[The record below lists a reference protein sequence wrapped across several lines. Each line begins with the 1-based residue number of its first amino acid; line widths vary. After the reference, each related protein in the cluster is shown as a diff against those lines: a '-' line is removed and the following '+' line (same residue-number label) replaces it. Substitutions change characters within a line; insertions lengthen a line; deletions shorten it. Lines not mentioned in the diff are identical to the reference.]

1 MPRPVKP
8 LFTSLFT
15 AIVLLTNISAFAQYN
30 PYGSSNVNAPQPYI
44 YTPPSGFNSS
54 PQTGYSN
61 DGTLYMGGQKIG
73 NPHQILHDAEIPAF
87 LTITANRY
95 TYTNDPAH
103 PNYGQGTLA
112 QMETA
117 TIANTPANVLLNR
130 LYLTANNPYP
140 VVPTGTHNNFQTYQG
155 ALANAQTAGYKAITA
170 DDGKAY
176 AVKTLTATNTQAQN
190 ILVRELPNTSQFRA
204 AADPAGGAV
213 GVRVTQN
220 GDAVALANYMS
231 TVTPYNFAAQPN
243 FGVYG
248 NVGSNVNNNNF
259 ANANFPNANQDGN
272 QIPEAWAA
280 AMAWQNAR
288 NSNNSNFNSENVASA
303 NFFNGMPSNWATIQ
317 NGQNGNYSNV
327 SSNGFTVPTFNGSD
341 EELFYAKQWQ
351 QVLRRG
357 LTYIVPPLTGSTMFN
372 AQTQE
377 EKLETARRLNESWNQ
392 TWDSVKAWWT
402 GTYATTPEVPSGLV
416 GDQGQRIP
424 GKQQRKDKL
433 HTSGELIGGTGDP
446 MKDGEKLGGT
456 LTYDPNTGHWVGA
469 NDVRVRPDNSTGGV
483 SIDIPAKGDKPKEV
497 LHYPAPQ
504 TDTDT
509 KTDIKSET
517 DSTTSTESTNSD
529 SDSDSGGESST
540 GTSTNG
546 SGM

>member
-8 LFTSLFT
+8 QFISLFT
-15 AIVLLTNISAFAQYN
+15 AIVLFTNLSAFAQYN
-30 PYGSSNVNAPQPYI
+30 PYGSNNNNVNANTPQPYI

-87 LTITANRY
+87 MTITANRY

-117 TIANTPANVLLNR
+117 TTANTPADVLFNR

-155 ALANAQTAGYKAITA
+155 ALANAQTAVYKAITA

-176 AVKTLTATNTQAQN
+176 AVKTLTAANTQAQN

-248 NVGSNVNNNNF
+248 STGSNY
-259 ANANFPNANQDGN
+259 ANANQNQYQYGN

-280 AMAWQNAR
+280 AMAWQKAQNG
-288 NSNNSNFNSENVASA
+288 SNGNFNSENIASA
-303 NFFNGMPSNWATIQ
+303 NFFYGMPNNWAAIQ
-317 NGQNGNYSNV
+317 NGQNGNFNNV
-327 SSNGFTVPTFNGSD
+327 SSNGFNVPTFNGSD

-351 QVLRRG
+351 QVIRAG
-357 LTYIVPPLTGSTMFN
+357 AKYIFPLTGSTMLVT
-372 AQTQE
+372 QTPE
-377 EKLETARRLNESWNQ
+377 EKLETARQLNESWNR
-392 TWDSVKAWWT
+392 TWDNVKTWWT
-402 GTYATTPEVPSGLV
+402 GTYATTPDLPSGLV

-424 GKQQRKDKL
+424 GKQQGKDKA

-456 LTYDPNTGHWVGA
+456 LTYDPRTGHWVGA

-483 SIDIPAKGDKPKEV
+483 SVEIPANGDKPREV
-497 LHYPAPQ
+497 LHYPAPKTE
-504 TDTDT
+504 TDTNTDT
-509 KTDIKSET
+509 KTET
-517 DSTTSTESTNSD
+517 DSTKSSETTN
-529 SDSDSGGESST
+529 SDSGGETST

>member
-1 MPRPVKP
+1 MQKHVKP
-8 LFTSLFT
+8 LFASLFT
-15 AIVLLTNISAFAQYN
+15 AIVLFTNLSAFAQYT
-30 PYGSSNVNAPQPYI
+30 PYGSNNANTPQPFI

-73 NPHQILHDAEIPAF
+73 NPHQILHDAEVPAF
-87 LTITANRY
+87 MTITANRY

-117 TIANTPANVLLNR
+117 TTANTPADVLFNR

-176 AVKTLTATNTQAQN
+176 AVKTLTAASTQAQN

-220 GDAVALANYMS
+220 GDAVALASYMS

-248 NVGSNVNNNNF
+248 STGSNVNNNNF
-259 ANANFPNANQDGN
+259 ANANFANVPQYGN
-272 QIPEAWAA
+272 QIPDAWAA
-280 AMAWQNAR
+280 AMAWQNAH
-288 NSNNSNFNSENVASA
+288 NGSNGNVNSENIASA
-303 NFFNGMPSNWATIQ
+303 NFFNGMPSNWAAIQ
-317 NGQNGNYSNV
+317 NAQNGNFNNV

-357 LTYIVPPLTGSTMFN
+357 LPYIVPPLTGSTMFN
-372 AQTQE
+372 AQTPE
-377 EKLETARRLNESWNQ
+377 EKLETARQLQESWR
-392 TWDSVKAWWT
+392 S
-402 GTYATTPEVPSGLV
+402 
-416 GDQGQRIP
+416 
-424 GKQQRKDKL
+424 
-433 HTSGELIGGTGDP
+433 
-446 MKDGEKLGGT
+446 LG
-456 LTYDPNTGHWVGA
+456 
-469 NDVRVRPDNSTGGV
+469 NDVRNWWNSITESRSGYWDGGLGKDRPKDAPPGTIGVDKWGDLHGWDKDDKHDVKEDATGGGRHGEAWV
-483 SIDIPAKGDKPKEV
+483 GVAPNGDVGVNRGNRWTVEGKVDAKEG
-497 LHYPAPQ
+497 Q
-504 TDTDT
+504 
-509 KTDIKSET
+509 
-517 DSTTSTESTNSD
+517 TESGEGKGESGEGNSD
-529 SDSDSGGESST
+529 GGSSSESKSGT
-540 GTSTNG
+540 
-546 SGM
+546 

>member
-1 MPRPVKP
+1 MESIDLRRSFKKANMSKHTHKTAFKPV
-8 LFTSLFT
+8 LRIALT
-15 AIVLLTNISAFAQYN
+15 ALALGASFCAFGQFI
-30 PYGSSNVNAPQPYI
+30 PYGQSSQPTQQYSQPNAF
-44 YTPPSGFNSS
+44 S
-54 PQTGYSN
+54 GYSP
-61 DGTLYMGGQKIG
+61 DGVLYMGGQKIG
-73 NPHQILHDAEIPAF
+73 NPHQILHDAEIPSF
-87 LTITANRY
+87 MTITANRY

-117 TIANTPANVLLNR
+117 TTANTPADVLFNR

-176 AVKTLTATNTQAQN
+176 AVKTLTAATTQAQN

-248 NVGSNVNNNNF
+248 STGSNVNNNNF
-259 ANANFPNANQDGN
+259 ANVPQYGN
-272 QIPEAWAA
+272 QIPDAWAA
-280 AMAWQNAR
+280 AMAWQNAH
-288 NSNNSNFNSENVASA
+288 NGSKGNVNSENIASA
-303 NFFNGMPSNWATIQ
+303 NFFNGMPSNWAAIQ
-317 NGQNGNYSNV
+317 NAQNGNFNNV

-351 QVLRRG
+351 QVLRG
-357 LTYIVPPLTGSTMFN
+357 GAKYILPLTGSTMLVT
-372 AQTQE
+372 QTPE
-377 EKLETARRLNESWNQ
+377 EKLETARQLNESWQRGWEKFSN
-392 TWDSVKAWWT
+392 WWNNT
-402 GTYATTPEVPSGLV
+402 VASAPEVPSGLV
-416 GDQGQRIP
+416 GDQGQRTP
-424 GKQQRKDKL
+424 GKQQGKDKA
-433 HTSGELIGGTGDP
+433 HTSGVLIGGTGDP
-446 MKDGEKLGGT
+446 IKDGEKLGGT
-456 LTYDPNTGHWVGA
+456 LTYDPTTGHWVGA

-509 KTDIKSET
+509 KTDTKTET
-517 DSTTSTESTNSD
+517 DSTKNTESTN
-529 SDSDSGGESST
+529 GGETST